1 MVENQ
6 EHPEAGEEKKA
17 MTPQEI
23 QEMRKKIVADYREE
37 IKFLKVQAEYEELLA
52 KIEESK
58 LRKYSSIAKLAQL
71 FDHMESQEEAM
82 KEYIEAQK
90 AAEEQA
96 KKEQPRNTASEEN
109 ADPAQKSPRKPRKLA
124 TS

>member
-1 MVENQ
+1 MEENQ
-6 EHPEAGEEKKA
+6 QHPEAGEEKKA

-23 QEMRKKIVADYREE
+23 QEMRKKIVTDYREE
-37 IKFLKVQAEYEELLA
+37 IKFLKVQSEYEELLA

-58 LRKYSSIAKLAQL
+58 LRKYSAIAKLAQL

-82 KEYIEAQK
+82 KEYMEAQK

-96 KKEQPRNTASEEN
+96 TKEQSKNTASEEN
-109 ADPAQKSPRKPRKLA
+109 ADSAEKSPRKPRKLA